1 MKIILTAIL
10 LISSV
15 LSGCDRQTLDGLNL
29 KFKGELNSDY
39 KNSQTETK
47 NSSESQ
53 STVPEKTTS
62 EQEKANNETHNTSE
76 TVSNKEDKEVKET
89 SNSDPDSPIPFK
101 QVKECSDAGIIAET
115 NKIFYAQNP
124 NVKSINSKNEEQI
137 KEWKLIKNEV
147 KEKCESN

>member
-1 MKIILTAIL
+1 MKIILIAIV
-10 LISSV
+10 IVSSI
-15 LSGCDRQTLDGLNL
+15 LGGCDRQTLDGLNL

-53 STVPEKTTS
+53 SNTEEKTS
-62 EQEKANNETHNTSE
+62 SKEEVANNETKNTSE
-76 TVSNKEDKEVKET
+76 VVSNKEVKEVQET
-89 SNSDPDSPIPFK
+89 SNSNPDAPLPFK

-124 NVKSINSKNEEQI
+124 NVKSINSKNEEQV
-137 KEWKLIKNEV
+137 KAWKLIKNEV
-147 KEKCESN
+147 KEKCENN